1 MFEFSIIRKYLIP
14 RKKQLS
20 VALIALMSV
29 AVIALVVWL
38 VLVFLSVTE
47 GIERSWLEKLTSLNA
62 PVRITPTQAYYSS
75 YYYQVDSIS
84 EKSHYSPKSIGQ
96 KLSSFVSDPYDPDTD
111 QEIPMHWA
119 ASDRGTDGTLKDPVK
134 IAFQVLEKMKHSQPD
149 LAFQDYEVS
158 GAMLRLQLMRSDSP
172 VLTARG
178 SESQSFLTQVSYLAS
193 FADQSPYMKSLLIQP
208 TIKDLNHLF
217 FLCNYTSDG
226 AVLDTP
232 EIGGSNDASL
242 FREKI
247 AELFQNLTIRKV
259 KTSLN
264 TWRFPAALLPEKKEL
279 AVAAYLKNGEISHFI
294 LSDKSMMPPSDLVQK
309 GKIVRNG
316 RAILFN
322 GNEISP
328 TTPFFLEDGIE
339 LKAAFLPAS
348 LENARQLKDLKFS
361 ISGTLQGH
369 SLKGE
374 ISWDGIEIADA
385 EIKTAFEDQPVP
397 SPLWT
402 YRLKD
407 KLVLPQIASKERGIL
422 LAKSF
427 QDNGVRI
434 GDRGYLSYQA
444 ATTSGAQEQRLSVYV
459 AGFYDPGIMSVGS
472 KCILVHPNIA
482 HTVNMASQ
490 TQHFDKTMA
499 NGIQVWFQNIK
510 EAKKAQTSLE
520 KAFEEAGIS
529 RYWKVSTFHDYDFA
543 KDLLQQFQSDRY
555 LFTLIG
561 VIILTV
567 ACCNIISLLV
577 ILVNDKRREIGIL
590 AAMGAS
596 PRSIALIFGG
606 CGVFMGVLSS
616 LIGILSAVLTLHN
629 LDSLVHFLSFLQGHD
644 AFNAAFYGSA
654 LPNHLSHGALF
665 FVLIATPLISLL
677 AGLVPAIKACRLR
690 PSEILRSE

>member
-1 MFEFSIIRKYLIP
+1 
-14 RKKQLS
+14 
-20 VALIALMSV
+20 MSV

-84 EKSHYSPKSIGQ
+84 ENSHYSPKSIGQ
-96 KLSSFVSDPYDPDTD
+96 KLASFVSDPYDPDTD
-111 QEIPMHWA
+111 QEIPMHWTT
-119 ASDRGTDGTLKDPVK
+119 SDRGKDGTLKDPVK
-134 IAFQVLEKMKHSQPD
+134 TAFQVLGKMKQAHPD
-149 LAFQDYEVS
+149 LAFQDYEIS

-172 VLTARG
+172 VLTVRG

-208 TIKDLNHLF
+208 TVKDLNHLF
-217 FLCNYTSDG
+217 FLCNYNSDG

-232 EIGGSNDASL
+232 EIGRSNSTEL

-247 AELFQNLTIRKV
+247 AELLQNLTIRKV

-264 TWRFPAALLPEKKEL
+264 TWRFPATLLPEKKEF
-279 AVAAYLKNGEISHFI
+279 VAAAYVKNGQISHLI
-294 LSDKSMMPPSDLVQK
+294 LSDKPLPSSELIQK
-309 GKIVRNG
+309 GKVVRNG

-322 GNEISP
+322 GDEISSTIP
-328 TTPFFLEDGIE
+328 LFLEDGIE
-339 LKAAFLPAS
+339 FKAEFLPAS
-348 LENARQLKDLKFS
+348 LENARQLKDLKFAV
-361 ISGTLQGH
+361 SGALQGH
-369 SLKGE
+369 PIKGE
-374 ISWDGIEIADA
+374 LAWDGIEIADA
-385 EIKTAFEDQPVP
+385 DLKTAFETQPVA

-402 YRLKD
+402 YRLKE

-510 EAKKAQTSLE
+510 EAKKVQESLE

-529 RYWKVSTFHDYDFA
+529 GYWKISTFHDYDFA

-606 CGVFMGVLSS
+606 CGAAMGILSS
-616 LIGILSAVLTLHN
+616 LIGILAAVLTLHN
-629 LDSLVHFLSFLQGHD
+629 LDILVHFLSFLQGHD

-654 LPNHLSHGALF
+654 LPNHLSHEALF